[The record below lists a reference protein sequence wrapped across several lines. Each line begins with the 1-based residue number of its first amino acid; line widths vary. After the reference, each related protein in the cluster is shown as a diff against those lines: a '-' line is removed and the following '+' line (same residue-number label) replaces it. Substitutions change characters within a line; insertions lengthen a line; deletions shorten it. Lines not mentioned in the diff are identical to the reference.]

1 MPATTT
7 TTRTKIPINDESST
21 QLSFNHPSHTHARQ
35 WLQQRIIM
43 NMLNPFMTTTLNYC
57 KHKFIQDQVVVTVVQ
72 FPHFSPIS
80 IPSPPTTNNLN
91 LWFRRVSF
99 TRLTGWLNAR
109 LLRLL
114 FIQFLPS
121 SSTALPTK
129 KNYWRWTCCVCWS
142 LFTLVWFRFRW
153 RGWRMAIKFL
163 NT

>member
-1 MPATTT
+1 MPPTTTT
-7 TTRTKIPINDESST
+7 TTRTKIPINDEPST

-72 FPHFSPIS
+72 FPHFSSIS
-80 IPSPPTTNNLN
+80 IPSPPTTSNLN

-114 FIQFLPS
+114 FIQFLPVPLLCPRRRIIEGEHVVYVGLS
-121 SSTALPTK
+121 SLLYGFVSGDVAEE
-129 KNYWRWTCCVCWS
+129 WQ
-142 LFTLVWFRFRW
+142 
-153 RGWRMAIKFL
+153 
-163 NT
+163 

>member
-1 MPATTT
+1 MPPTTTT

-109 LLRLL
+109 LLCPRRRIIVGEHVVYVGLSSLL
-114 FIQFLPS
+114 YGFVSGDVAEEWQ
-121 SSTALPTK
+121 
-129 KNYWRWTCCVCWS
+129 
-142 LFTLVWFRFRW
+142 
-153 RGWRMAIKFL
+153 
-163 NT
+163 